1 MPARRSRGYRE
12 LLLLLGIVAFGAS
25 VTGSFWVVFLTKAYA
40 LPPTYVAGMFA
51 GATFVAAAAAVA
63 LSRIPS
69 LPATRTMIAGLASL
83 AGMQVA
89 LATLDGPPLYVAFA
103 VLYGLYIPLFFL
115 PWNTLLVEH
124 TRLEDRGAKLAGVSF
139 GYNLA
144 AVGAPLVGGVVAQ
157 ALGFPPLFLLG
168 AGILVVAGAVAAA
181 LAQAPDEVRL
191 RVDLR
196 RLGGRNAA
204 SYMAQGGIDGVLWTA
219 VPLVA
224 LSWVHEDA
232 QLGALFSLFLLAGGV
247 FGVALGRWSDRI
259 RHRRRFLALGAAL
272 PVPLALAVAFAP
284 SLAAFALAN
293 GLLSATLILGPTFV
307 NAIAVDRLAGE
318 AGLVMTTREVLLNLS
333 RGIASV
339 TVLGLFF
346 LGLQAQTAILLVAV
360 FLPLEALAK

>member
-1 MPARRSRGYRE
+1 MPSRRRRGYRE
-12 LLLLLGIVAFGAS
+12 LLLLLGLVAFGAS

-40 LPPTYVAGMFA
+40 LPPTFIAGMFA
-51 GATFVAAAAAVA
+51 GATFVAAATAVA
-63 LSRIPS
+63 LSRFPS

-83 AGMQVA
+83 GGMQIA
-89 LATLDGPPLYVAFA
+89 LATLQGPPLYVSFA

-115 PWNTLLVEH
+115 PWNTLLVEQ
-124 TRLEDRGAKLAGVSF
+124 TRVEDRGAKLAGVPF

-144 AVGAPLVGGVVAQ
+144 AVGAPFVGGVVAQ
-157 ALGFPPLFLLG
+157 ALGFPRLFLLG
-168 AGILVVAGAVAAA
+168 TTVLVVAAAVAAA
-181 LAQAPDEVRL
+181 LSQDPDEVRL
-191 RVDLR
+191 RLGLR

-204 SYMAQGGIDGVLWTA
+204 AYMAQGGIDGVLWTA

-224 LSWVHEDA
+224 LSFVQGEV

-247 FGVALGRWSDRI
+247 FGVALGRWSDRL

-284 SLAAFALAN
+284 SLPAFALAN

-307 NAIAVDRLAGE
+307 NAIAIDRLAGE

-333 RGIASV
+333 RGLASV
-339 TVLGLFF
+339 TVLALFL
-346 LGLQAQTAILLVAV
+346 LGFQPQTAILLVAI
-360 FLPLEALAK
+360 FLPLEALAR